1 LSSEA
6 TGTSTIAGFWTIT
19 RVAERLLTP
28 LVFLHGS
35 NQDEFSLLDFAS
47 DIASTYPQYFPR
59 GHEPGEAAFTFFRRH
74 PDRSI
79 DEANLTANAWDV
91 SALLADVGRRHG
103 RSPLLI
109 GFSSGAIMA
118 AAILAKHPEA
128 TAGAVLLRP
137 ERPFGD
143 TPFPHL
149 TDTPV
154 LIISGRDDPR
164 RKRTDAEQLF
174 TQLRTSG
181 AAVAWHDL
189 PCGHGLDPEAGDTKL
204 TRAWLAKRGS

>member
-1 LSSEA
+1 MSSEA
-6 TGTSTIAGFWTIT
+6 AGASNIAGFWTIA
-19 RVAERLLTP
+19 REVERLLPP

-35 NQDEFSLLDFAS
+35 NHDEFSLLDFAS
-47 DIASTYPQYFPR
+47 DIAPNYPQCFPR
-59 GHEPGEAAFTFFRRH
+59 GHEPWETAFTFFRRN

-79 DEANLTANAWDV
+79 DETSLAANARHL
-91 SALLADVGRRHG
+91 SGLLADIGQRHG

-118 AAILAKHPEA
+118 AAILAQHSEV

-143 TPFPHL
+143 TPFPDL
-149 TDTPV
+149 NETPV

-164 RKRTDAEQLF
+164 RRRSDAEQLF
-174 TQLRTSG
+174 TQLMTSG
-181 AAVAWHDL
+181 ADVERHDL
-189 PCGHGLDPEAGDTKL
+189 PCGHGLDAEAGDTKI